1 MNSATT
7 PGTLD
12 VLTQNVRNA
21 RSGAAPGGPD
31 DWQVREPVLQD
42 LLRTRDPDVV
52 ATQEVLLEQIPT
64 LDRALPGHLRIGV
77 GRDGGG
83 RGEHTLLHLRRTRFT
98 LLDWDQFWLSEEPHR
113 IGSRSWGAACPR
125 IAVWARVRDLARG
138 AELVLA
144 VTHLDHASEEARL
157 RATDLLATRLADV
170 ADGLPIVL
178 AGDFNAPAGP
188 GGLWRRLALAGFAD
202 AHDAAVRRVGADIG
216 TFPDYGIPVVGGE
229 RIDGILVRGLA
240 VDTYAAHDHRVD
252 GHPASD
258 HAAVLAT
265 LRWP

>member
-1 MNSATT
+1 MSLASDPVTF
-7 PGTLD
+7 D

-21 RSGAAPGGPD
+21 RSGAAPGSPD

-42 LLRTRDPDVV
+42 LLRTRDADVV

-64 LDRALPGHLRIGV
+64 LDRALPGHVRIGY

-83 RGEHTLLHLRRTRFT
+83 RGEHTLLQLRRTRFAV
-98 LLDWDQFWLSEEPHR
+98 LDWDQFWLSEEPR
-113 IGSRSWGAACPR
+113 TIGSRSWGAACPR

-144 VTHLDHASEEARL
+144 ATHLDHASAPAR
-157 RATDLLATRLADV
+157 RHATDLLVSRLTKV
-170 ADGLPIVL
+170 ADGLPVVL
-178 AGDFNAPAGP
+178 AGDFNAPAGHDE
-188 GGLWRRLALAGFAD
+188 LWRRLAVGGFAD
-202 AHDAAVRRVGADIG
+202 AHEVAARRTGADIG

-229 RIDGILVRGLA
+229 RIDGILVRGLD
-240 VDTYAAHDHRVD
+240 VDTYAAHDHRVG